1 MTGSPTAPQVPDRL
15 SAPAVLEHLT
25 AKFGSGITGARVQE
39 RREGAK
45 KNPNYNLW
53 MDLDRTLLK
62 DAIREL
68 QSLGP
73 VHLSVVSGTDLGET
87 IRLIY
92 TFSLYNGVR
101 HGEYTVNF
109 GVSLP
114 KTDLTVPTISDL
126 VPGAV
131 FTEREKQEMLGITV
145 VGIPDNRGLFLPE
158 DFPKGVY
165 PWRKDAT
172 GIPDSMVKNLWEVR
186 RPKGRPAPAVTI
198 AEGKGECAIS
208 EKEIVEPKAAK
219 PAAEKKAPAKPAAP
233 AEKKETTPVPVKP
246 AQPPAKKEEPAPQ
259 AKTEPP
265 APQAPVKKEEVKKE

>member
-1 MTGSPTAPQVPDRL
+1 MTEHL
-15 SAPAVLEHLT
+15 SAPAVLERFT
-25 AKFGSGITGARVQE
+25 GKFGAGVTNARVQE
-39 RREGAK
+39 RREGIK

-53 MDLDRTLLK
+53 MDLDRPLLK

-87 IRLIY
+87 VRLIY
-92 TFSLYNGVR
+92 TFCLYYGIR

-114 KTDLTVPTISDL
+114 KDDLTIPTISDL

-131 FTEREKQEMLGITV
+131 FTEREKQEMLGVTV

-208 EKEIVEPKAAK
+208 EKEITEPEAK
-219 PAAEKKAPAKPAAP
+219 PKKPAKKPAGEKKESEQPAAP
-233 AEKKETTPVPVKP
+233 AEKKETAPVPAEP
-246 AQPPAKKEEPAPQ
+246 ARLPAKKEEPALP
-259 AKTEPP
+259 AKAEPPSPP
-265 APQAPVKKEEVKKE
+265 APAKKEEVKKE

>member
-1 MTGSPTAPQVPDRL
+1 MTDRLTAPQV
-15 SAPAVLEHLT
+15 LERFT
-25 AKFGSGITGARVQE
+25 TRFGAGVTNARVQE

-53 MDLDRTLLK
+53 MDLDRPLLK

-73 VHLSVVSGTDLGET
+73 VHLSVVSGTDMGET

-92 TFSLYNGVR
+92 TLSVYYGVR

-114 KTDLTVPTISDL
+114 KNDLTVPTISDL

-131 FTEREKQEMLGITV
+131 FTEREKQEMLGIAVT
-145 VGIPDNRGLFLPE
+145 GIPDGRGLFLPD

-186 RPKGRPAPAVTI
+186 RPKGRPAPVVAT

-208 EKEIVEPKAAK
+208 EKEIVEPPAAK
-219 PAAEKKAPAKPAAP
+219 PKAKKPPAPGGEK
-233 AEKKETTPVPVKP
+233 EPVKP
-246 AQPPAKKEEPAPQ
+246 IAPPIAEKEVPA
-259 AKTEPP
+259 PP
-265 APQAPVKKEEVKKE
+265 APEKVEEVKKE

>member
-15 SAPAVLEHLT
+15 TAPAVLEHFTTRFGAGVT
-25 AKFGSGITGARVQE
+25 AARVQE

-53 MDLDRTLLK
+53 MDLDRPLLK

-68 QSLGP
+68 QTLGP
-73 VHLSVVSGTDLGET
+73 VHLSVISGTDMGET

-92 TFSLYNGVR
+92 TLSLYYGVR

-109 GVSLP
+109 AVSLP
-114 KTDLTVPTISDL
+114 KNDLTIPTISDL
-126 VPGAV
+126 IPGAV

-145 VGIPDNRGLFLPE
+145 TGIPDNRGLFLPD

-165 PWRKDAT
+165 PWRKDET

-186 RPKGRPAPAVTI
+186 RPKGRPAPAVTV

-208 EKEIVEPKAAK
+208 EKEIVEPAEKPKAAPKK
-219 PAAEKKAPAKPAAP
+219 PAGKEAEGAGRTASPPAAKEKESPGKPAAP
-233 AEKKETTPVPVKP
+233 PAAGKEV
-246 AQPPAKKEEPAPQ
+246 PAP
-259 AKTEPP
+259 P
-265 APQAPVKKEEVKKE
+265 APVKKEEVKKE

>member
-1 MTGSPTAPQVPDRL
+1 MTERLTALQVLD
-15 SAPAVLEHLT
+15 HFT
-25 AKFGSGITGARVQE
+25 AKFGAGVSGARVQE

-53 MDLDRTLLK
+53 MDLDRQLLK
-62 DAIREL
+62 DAIKDL
-68 QSLGP
+68 MAMGP
-73 VHLSVVSGTDLGET
+73 VHLSVISGTDMGET

-92 TFSLYNGVR
+92 TLSLYYGVR

-109 GVSLP
+109 AVSLP

-131 FTEREKQEMLGITV
+131 FTEREKQEMLGIAVT
-145 VGIPDNRGLFLPE
+145 GIPDGRGLFLPD

-165 PWRKDAT
+165 PWRKDES

-186 RPKGRPAPAVTI
+186 RPKGRPAPVVAT

-208 EKEIVEPKAAK
+208 EKEIVEPPVEKPKATQPPAGGEKEGTGK
-219 PAAEKKAPAKPAAP
+219 PAA
-233 AEKKETTPVPVKP
+233 
-246 AQPPAKKEEPAPQ
+246 KEEPAP
-259 AKTEPP
+259 P
-265 APQAPVKKEEVKKE
+265 APEKKEEVKKE

>member
-1 MTGSPTAPQVPDRL
+1 MTDRSTAPQVPDRL

-25 AKFGSGITGARVQE
+25 AKFGPGITGARVQE
-39 RREGAK
+39 RREGAR

-53 MDLDRTLLK
+53 MDLDRPLLK

-73 VHLSVVSGTDLGET
+73 VHLSVISGTDLGET
-87 IRLIY
+87 VRLIY
-92 TFSLYNGVR
+92 TFTLFYGVR

-114 KTDLTVPTISDL
+114 KNDLSVPTITDL

-145 VGIPDNRGLFLPE
+145 TGIPDNRGLFLPD

-208 EKEIVEPKAAK
+208 EKEIVEPAEKPKGAK
-219 PAAEKKAPAKPAAP
+219 PAAEKKAPAKPGALPA
-233 AEKKETTPVPVKP
+233 AEKETAEKP
-246 AQPPAKKEEPAPQ
+246 KAKEEPAPQ
-259 AKTEPP
+259 APEE
-265 APQAPVKKEEVKKE
+265 KEEVKKE

>member
-1 MTGSPTAPQVPDRL
+1 MTDHVTAPGMPDRLTAPQVLDRF
-15 SAPAVLEHLT
+15 T
-25 AKFGSGITGARVQE
+25 AKFGPGITGARVQE
-39 RREGAK
+39 RREGAQ

-53 MDLDRTLLK
+53 MDLDRPLLK

-68 QSLGP
+68 QSMGP
-73 VHLSVVSGTDLGET
+73 VHLSVVSGTDFGET
-87 IRLIY
+87 VRLIY
-92 TFSLYNGVR
+92 TFSLYYGVR

-186 RPKGRPAPAVTI
+186 RPKGRPAPAVTL

-208 EKEIVEPKAAK
+208 EKEITEPEAK
-219 PAAEKKAPAKPAAP
+219 PKKPAPEKKVP
-233 AEKKETTPVPVKP
+233 AEKKETALVPAEP
-246 AQPPAKKEEPAPQ
+246 ARPPATKVEPALP
-259 AKTEPP
+259 AKAEPP
-265 APQAPVKKEEVKKE
+265 SPPAPVKKEEVRKE

>member
-1 MTGSPTAPQVPDRL
+1 MTGNPTAPQVPDRL
-15 SAPAVLEHLT
+15 SAPAVLERFT
-25 AKFGSGITGARVQE
+25 GRFGAGVTNARVQE
-39 RREGAK
+39 RREGAR

-53 MDLDRTLLK
+53 MELDRPLLK

-73 VHLSVVSGTDLGET
+73 VHLAVISGSDLGET

-92 TFSLYNGVR
+92 TFSLYYGVR

-109 GVSLP
+109 GISLP
-114 KTDLTVPTISDL
+114 KSDLTVPTITDL

-145 VGIPDNRGLFLPE
+145 TGIPDNRGLFLPD
-158 DFPKGVY
+158 DFPKGIY
-165 PWRKDAT
+165 PWRKDET

-186 RPKGRPAPAVTI
+186 RPKGRPAPVVTV

-208 EKEIVEPKAAK
+208 EKEIVEPEAKPKAAKK
-219 PAAEKKAPAKPAAP
+219 PAAEKKAPAKLAAPPSEEKEVAGTPAATDAP
-233 AEKKETTPVPVKP
+233 A
-246 AQPPAKKEEPAPQ
+246 
-259 AKTEPP
+259 PP
-265 APQAPVKKEEVKKE
+265 APEKKGEVKKE

>member
-1 MTGSPTAPQVPDRL
+1 MTDRLTAPQV
-15 SAPAVLEHLT
+15 LEHFT
-25 AKFGSGITGARVQE
+25 ARFGSGVTAARVQE

-53 MDLDRTLLK
+53 MDLDRGLLS
-62 DAIREL
+62 DAIRDL
-68 QSLGP
+68 MAMGP
-73 VHLSVVSGTDLGET
+73 VHLAVVSGTDMGET
-87 IRLIY
+87 VRLIY
-92 TFSLYNGVR
+92 SFSLYYGVR

-109 GVSLP
+109 AVSLP
-114 KTDLTVPTISDL
+114 KSDLSIPTISDL

-145 VGIPDNRGLFLPE
+145 TGIPDGRGLFLPD

-186 RPKGRPAPAVTI
+186 RPKGRPAPVVAT

-208 EKEIVEPKAAK
+208 EKEIVEPPEA
-219 PAAEKKAPAKPAAP
+219 
-233 AEKKETTPVPVKP
+233 TPKTK
-246 AQPPAKKEEPAPQ
+246 QPPAGGEKEGADRPAARPSEV
-259 AKTEPP
+259 KEVPVPP
-265 APQAPVKKEEVKKE
+265 APEKKGEVKKE

>member
-1 MTGSPTAPQVPDRL
+1 MTGNPSAPQVSDHL
-15 SAPAVLEHLT
+15 SAPQVLDRFT
-25 AKFGSGITGARVQE
+25 GRFGAGVTNARVQE
-39 RREGAK
+39 RREGIK

-53 MDLDRTLLK
+53 MELDRPLLK

-87 IRLIY
+87 VRLIY
-92 TFSLYNGVR
+92 TFCLYYGIR

-114 KTDLTVPTISDL
+114 KDDLTIPTISDL

-131 FTEREKQEMLGITV
+131 FTEREKQEMLGVTV

-172 GIPDSMVKNLWEVR
+172 GIPDSMVKNLWEVK
-186 RPKGRPAPAVTI
+186 RPKGRPAPAVTL

-208 EKEIVEPKAAK
+208 EKEIVEPAEKPKAAT
-219 PAAEKKAPAKPAAP
+219 PAAEKKAPVQPTVSPAAERETAGKPAA
-233 AEKKETTPVPVKP
+233 KELPS
-246 AQPPAKKEEPAPQ
+246 
-259 AKTEPP
+259 
-265 APQAPVKKEEVKKE
+265 PQAPEKKEEVKKE

>member
-25 AKFGSGITGARVQE
+25 AKFGPGITGARVQE

-53 MDLDRTLLK
+53 MDLDRPLLK

-68 QSLGP
+68 QSMGP
-73 VHLSVVSGTDLGET
+73 VHLSVVSGTDFGET
-87 IRLIY
+87 VRLIY
-92 TFSLYNGVR
+92 TFSLYYGVR

-145 VGIPDNRGLFLPE
+145 VGIPDNRGLFLPD

-208 EKEIVEPKAAK
+208 EKEIVEPEAKPKPAKKPAAK
-219 PAAEKKAPAKPAAP
+219 PAAEQELAKPAAQL
-233 AEKKETTPVPVKP
+233 PV
-246 AQPPAKKEEPAPQ
+246 KKEEPSLP

-265 APQAPVKKEEVKKE
+265 APPAPVKKEEVKKE